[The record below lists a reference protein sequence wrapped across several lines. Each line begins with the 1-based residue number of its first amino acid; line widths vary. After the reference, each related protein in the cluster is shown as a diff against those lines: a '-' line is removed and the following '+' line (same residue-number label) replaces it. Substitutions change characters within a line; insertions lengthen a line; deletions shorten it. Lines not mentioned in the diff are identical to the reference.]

1 MWFDAPESII
11 QVAGGNRLHS
21 NTFLVYVVKADADA
35 DADADALVG
44 IDCQRLSV
52 SLVETSELSID
63 KALGPKVV
71 DASGALAFDRG
82 R

>member
-1 MWFDAPESII
+1 LRSKSDFTRA
-11 QVAGGNRLHS
+11 
-21 NTFLVYVVKADADA
+21 NTFLLYVVKADA

-63 KALGPKVV
+63 KALGPEV
-71 DASGALAFDRG
+71 G
-82 R
+82 